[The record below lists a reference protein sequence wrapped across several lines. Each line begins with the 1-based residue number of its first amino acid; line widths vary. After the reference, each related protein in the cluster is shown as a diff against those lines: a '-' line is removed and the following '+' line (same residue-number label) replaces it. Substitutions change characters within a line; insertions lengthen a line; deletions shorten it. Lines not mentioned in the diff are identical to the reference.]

1 MRSADFCTRR
11 VRGGDDDRDHE
22 RFRRCICADH
32 VGGFLRVAASKPPDA
47 SGRQAQEDLTMDVLA
62 VVLGLVM
69 FAVLYV
75 LIFGIE
81 RI

>member
-1 MRSADFCTRR
+1 MTTVSVCRES
-11 VRGGDDDRDHE
+11 VRHGAVSVCGVYATEAMMLLMD
-22 RFRRCICADH
+22 I
-32 VGGFLRVAASKPPDA
+32 VA
-47 SGRQAQEDLTMDVLA
+47 VL
-62 VVLGLVM
+62 LGLVM

>member
-1 MRSADFCTRR
+1 MRPMD
-11 VRGGDDDRDHE
+11 
-22 RFRRCICADH
+22 I
-32 VGGFLRVAASKPPDA
+32 VA
-47 SGRQAQEDLTMDVLA
+47 VL
-62 VVLGLVM
+62 LGLVM

>member
-1 MRSADFCTRR
+1 MLLMD
-11 VRGGDDDRDHE
+11 
-22 RFRRCICADH
+22 I
-32 VGGFLRVAASKPPDA
+32 VA
-47 SGRQAQEDLTMDVLA
+47 VL
-62 VVLGLVM
+62 LGLVM

>member
-1 MRSADFCTRR
+1 
-11 VRGGDDDRDHE
+11 
-22 RFRRCICADH
+22 
-32 VGGFLRVAASKPPDA
+32 
-47 SGRQAQEDLTMDVLA
+47 MDIVA

-75 LIFGIE
+75 LIFGID